1 MIFNCLIH
9 SESHNLLVPAQVVDQ
24 VCQGVVGC
32 VPRKTDHSAGH
43 SVKALFHVPEHMFHP
58 HAQLR
63 VLFVDGLLPFA
74 DFLASGVTLDHLV
87 LHPELPHHPLHPFAD
102 VGALLLLGGALFRI
116 PQLAAPVFLDYFV
129 LFACV
134 VLARCLHEAPVY
146 HGALMQDQVV
156 LLQAVCMLV
165 WSDSLS
171 FLICGKY
178 TNNSLNDNGLRE
190 NFIIKSSSVAS

>member
-1 MIFNCLIH
+1 LIF
-9 SESHNLLVPAQVVDQ
+9 STAVENLFFNSSGTL
-24 VCQGVVGC
+24 
-32 VPRKTDHSAGH
+32 SAPL
-43 SVKALFHVPEHMFHP
+43 SPPSFHAEG
-58 HAQLR
+58 
-63 VLFVDGLLPFA
+63 GLLTL
-74 DFLASGVTLDHLV
+74 LA
-87 LHPELPHHPLHPFAD
+87 
-102 VGALLLLGGALFRI
+102 I
-116 PQLAAPVFLDYFV
+116 
-129 LFACV
+129 ACV

-190 NFIIKSSSVAS
+190 IFTIKSSFVAS

>member
-1 MIFNCLIH
+1 M
-9 SESHNLLVPAQVVDQ
+9 LVPAQVVDQ
-24 VCQGVVGC
+24 VCRGVVGR
-32 VPRKTDHSAGH
+32 VPRKADHSAGH
-43 SVKALFHVPEHMFHP
+43 SVKALFHVSEHMFHP

-63 VLFVDGLLPFA
+63 VLLVDGLLPFA
-74 DFLASGVTLDHLV
+74 DFLASGVPLDHLV

-102 VGALLLLGGALFRI
+102 ICTVGEQILS
-116 PQLAAPVFLDYFV
+116 PVLSV

-190 NFIIKSSSVAS
+190 IFTIKSSSVAS

>member
-1 MIFNCLIH
+1 MFLII
-9 SESHNLLVPAQVVDQ
+9 N
-24 VCQGVVGC
+24 
-32 VPRKTDHSAGH
+32 
-43 SVKALFHVPEHMFHP
+43 VPEHMFHP

-63 VLFVDGLLPFA
+63 VLPVDGLLPFA
-74 DFLASGVTLDHLV
+74 DFLASGVSLDYLV
-87 LHPELPHHPLHPFAD
+87 LHPEFPHHPLHPFAD
-102 VGALLLLGGALFRI
+102 VGTVREQILT
-116 PQLAAPVFLDYFV
+116 PVFLDYFV

-165 WSDSLS
+165 WPDSLS

-178 TNNSLNDNGLRE
+178 TNNYLNNNGLRE
-190 NFIIKSSSVAS
+190 IFTIKSSSVAS

>member
-1 MIFNCLIH
+1 MFLII
-9 SESHNLLVPAQVVDQ
+9 N
-24 VCQGVVGC
+24 
-32 VPRKTDHSAGH
+32 
-43 SVKALFHVPEHMFHP
+43 VPEHMFHP

-63 VLFVDGLLPFA
+63 VLPVDGLLPFA
-74 DFLASGVTLDHLV
+74 DLLASGVPLDHLV

-102 VGALLLLGGALFRI
+102 VGVFLLLGVALFRI
-116 PQLAAPVFLDYFV
+116 PQLAAPVFFDYFV

-165 WSDSLS
+165 WSDSSS
-171 FLICGKY
+171 FQFWTQIYK
-178 TNNSLNDNGLRE
+178 
-190 NFIIKSSSVAS
+190 

>member
-1 MIFNCLIH
+1 M
-9 SESHNLLVPAQVVDQ
+9 LVQAQVVDK
-24 VCQGVVGC
+24 VRQGIEGC
-32 VPRKTDHSAGH
+32 VPRKTNHSAVH

-74 DFLASGVTLDHLV
+74 DFLASGVPLDHLV

-102 VGALLLLGGALFRI
+102 VGTVGEQILS
-116 PQLAAPVFLDYFV
+116 PVLSV

-190 NFIIKSSSVAS
+190 IFTIKSSSVAS